1 MKVQLHGQHLRLR
14 IDESELAALRAG
26 AALENVTVVGA
37 RAWRQVLRQ
46 GSAADAPMLLVDANE
61 CAITIPRALIDTY
74 AGRLP
79 CREGLVVAIR
89 AAEGSVLEVALEV
102 DVRDS
107 VRARGPHRKS

>member
-26 AALENVTVVGA
+26 AALENVTIVGA
-37 RAWRQVLRQ
+37 YAWRQVLRQ
-46 GSAADAPMLLVDANE
+46 GNAADAPLLLVDANE
-61 CAITIPRALIDTY
+61 CAIAIPKVLIDAY
-74 AGRLP
+74 ADRLP
-79 CREGLVVAIR
+79 CREGLVVSVP
-89 AAEGSVLEVALEV
+89 AADGSVLEVALEV